1 MNSAPML
8 NRSSD
13 KAAISDIEIMAMLVR
28 QRFIDTLGGQQKTLQ
43 ADSGGEQGRP
53 KGPPQS
59 HPFGAHAH
67 LASPTMIDLATWN
80 LSVPVGIPATTIN
93 TPQLVRGYQDGYFR
107 SGETLFFWA
116 PVTGSTTDNAKYPR
130 SELRETT
137 ADGRAFNWNY
147 TSADNVLRAAL
158 TVNQVPSNGK
168 IVIGQIH
175 AYQSNEPLLKVEYQY
190 KEKLKTGNIVAKLRR
205 SPDAEIEVITVA
217 QGVPLNVRFDYTI
230 ALTSAGDLSVNAFEF
245 DWKTRL
251 DPQWS
256 TKLLYFKAGVYTQDN
271 TGYASEGGA
280 ATFYMLNIKHDKKG

>member
-1 MNSAPML
+1 
-8 NRSSD
+8 
-13 KAAISDIEIMAMLVR
+13 
-28 QRFIDTLGGQQKTLQ
+28 
-43 ADSGGEQGRP
+43 
-53 KGPPQS
+53 
-59 HPFGAHAH
+59 
-67 LASPTMIDLATWN
+67 MIDLATWN

-137 ADGRAFNWNY
+137 ADGRAFNWSY

-190 KEKLKTGNIVAKLRR
+190 KEKLQTGNIVAKLRR
-205 SPDAEIEVITVA
+205 NPDAEIEVITLA
-217 QGVPLNVRFDYTI
+217 QGVPLNVRFNYTI
-230 ALTSAGDLSVNAFEF
+230 ALTSTGELSVNAYDH
-245 DWKTRL
+245 DWKVRL
-251 DPQWS
+251 DQQWS

-280 ATFYMLNIKHDKKG
+280 ATFYLLRISHDKKA